1 MHIVCTDLEGIFIP
15 EIWINVAQK
24 TGIEDLK
31 LTTRDV
37 PDYNVLMRRRL
48 AILKENGLTLGDI
61 TEVVATMA
69 PLAGAEEFLTWLR
82 SRVPVI
88 VVSDTYVE
96 FVRPLMAKLGW
107 PTLFCHNLTVGDD
120 GSIENYNLRQ
130 PDSKYR
136 AVLALKNLNF
146 TVISIGDSYND
157 ITMLKEADHGFLFR
171 PPENVRQEY
180 PQFPVSTTYTDLTSL
195 LSPVLKDPGP
205 A

>member
-107 PTLFCHNLTVGDD
+107 PTLFCHNLTIGDD

-130 PDSKYR
+130 PDSKYH

-146 TVISIGDSYND
+146 TVTSIGDSYND

-171 PPENVRQEY
+171 PPENVRKEF
-180 PQFPVSTTYTDLTSL
+180 PQFPVSKTYDDLKTL
-195 LSPVLKDPGP
+195 ITP
-205 A
+205 ALNGSR

>member
-1 MHIVCTDLEGIFIP
+1 
-15 EIWINVAQK
+15 
-24 TGIEDLK
+24 
-31 LTTRDV
+31 
-37 PDYNVLMRRRL
+37 
-48 AILKENGLTLGDI
+48 
-61 TEVVATMA
+61 
-69 PLAGAEEFLTWLR
+69 
-82 SRVPVI
+82 
-88 VVSDTYVE
+88 
-96 FVRPLMAKLGW
+96 
-107 PTLFCHNLTVGDD
+107 
-120 GSIENYNLRQ
+120 RQ

>member
-1 MHIVCTDLEGIFIP
+1 MHIVCTDLEGIFVP
-15 EIWINVAQK
+15 EIWINVAEK

-31 LTTRDV
+31 LTTRDI

-48 AILKENGLTLGDI
+48 AILKKNGLKLGDI

-69 PLAGAEEFLTWLR
+69 PLAGAEEFLNWLR
-82 SRVPVI
+82 ARVSVI

-96 FVRPLMAKLGW
+96 FIRPLMAKLGW
-107 PTLFCHNLTVGDD
+107 PTLFCHDLSLGHD

>member
-37 PDYNVLMRRRL
+37 PDYNVLMRKRL
-48 AILKENGLTLGDI
+48 AILKQNGLKLKDI
-61 TEVVATMA
+61 TEVVATMT
-69 PLAGAEEFLTWLR
+69 PLAGAEEFLDWLR
-82 SRVPVI
+82 SRAPVI

-96 FVRPLMAKLGW
+96 FVRPLMARLGW
-107 PTLFCHNLTVGDD
+107 PTLFCHYLTIGND
-120 GSIENYNLRQ
+120 GSIENYTLRQ

-180 PQFPVSTTYTDLTSL
+180 PQFPVSSTYEE
-195 LSPVLKDPGP
+195 LKALIGP
-205 A
+205 II

>member
-37 PDYNVLMRRRL
+37 PDYNVLMRKRL
-48 AILKENGLTLGDI
+48 AILKEYGLKLSDI

-69 PLAGAEEFLTWLR
+69 PLAGAEEFLNWLR

-96 FVRPLMAKLGW
+96 FVRPLMARLGW
-107 PTLFCHNLTVGDD
+107 PTLFCHYLSLSKD

-130 PDSKYR
+130 PDGKYR

-146 TVISIGDSYND
+146 TVLSIGDSYND

-171 PPENVRQEY
+171 PPANVRREY
-180 PQFPVSTTYTDLTSL
+180 PQFPVSETYAALKSL
-195 LSPVLKDPGP
+195 IGPLIESPGQK
-205 A
+205 

>member
-1 MHIVCTDLEGIFIP
+1 MHIVCTDLEGIFTP
-15 EIWINVAQK
+15 EIWIKVAQK

-61 TEVVATMA
+61 TAVVATMA

-82 SRVPVI
+82 SRAPVI

-96 FVRPLMAKLGW
+96 FVHPLMAKLGW
-107 PTLFCHNLTVGDD
+107 PTLFCHDLTIGDD
-120 GSIENYNLRQ
+120 GSIETYNLRQ
-130 PDSKYR
+130 PDGKYR

-146 TVISIGDSYND
+146 TVTSIGDSYND
-157 ITMLKEADHGFLFR
+157 ISMLKEADHGFLFR

-180 PQFPVSTTYTDLTSL
+180 PQFPVSGTYAE
-195 LSPVLKDPGP
+195 LKALIGPIIEGPGP
-205 A
+205 R